1 MITLIILHA
10 VHVIVLYR
18 LKDSM
23 ERKETEWWDGRR
35 QSGGIRDVGGEG
47 EWLGQQLPSPH

>member
-1 MITLIILHA
+1 MITLIILLA
-10 VHVIVLYR
+10 LHVIVLHR

-35 QSGGIRDVGGEG
+35 QSGGIRDGRRGG
-47 EWLGQQLPSPH
+47 